1 MACKWINYPEN
12 HNNGAKMDRI
22 EEMNVFLRVA
32 EAGSFTRA
40 AEDLRLPRASVSL
53 AVQQLEA
60 RLGTRLLHRTTR
72 RVQLTQDGQAMLER
86 CRVLLADLDEVES
99 LFQRDRAQI
108 AGKLKV
114 DVPSRMG
121 RILIAPALP
130 EFFRRYPN
138 IELEFGMTDRLIDLV
153 REGVDCAIRGAL
165 TMDDSSLVSRR
176 IAELPVINC
185 ASRSYIEQHGMPETI
200 ADLASHWAI
209 DYVSLSTGRIY
220 PWEYSEDGIAKTVPM
235 KSRITVS
242 SAEAYMACCQAGLGL
257 IQVPVRDV
265 AGMLAAEGLV
275 EVLPAWRPTPMQ
287 VCAVYPHRRHL
298 SRRVQAFI
306 DWVEELMRD
315 AMMI

>member
-1 MACKWINYPEN
+1 
-12 HNNGAKMDRI
+12 MDRFG
-22 EEMNVFLRVA
+22 EMNVFLRVA

-86 CRVLLADLDEVES
+86 CRVLLADLDEVEG
-99 LFQRDRAQI
+99 LFQRDRTQI

-114 DVPSRMG
+114 DVPSRIG

-165 TMDDSSLVSRR
+165 TMEDSSLVSRR
-176 IAELPVINC
+176 IVELPVINC
-185 ASRSYIEQHGMPETI
+185 ASQAYLAEHGVPQSI
-200 ADLASHWAI
+200 ADLAHHWAI
-209 DYVSLSTGRIY
+209 DYASLSTGRIY
-220 PWEYSEDGIAKTVPM
+220 PWEYLEDGIAKTVAM
-235 KSRITVS
+235 QSRITVS
-242 SAEAYMACCQAGLGL
+242 SAEAYMACCQAGLGM

-275 EVLPAWRPTPMQ
+275 EVMPARRAAPMQ
-287 VCAVYPHRRHL
+287 ICAVYPHRRHL

-306 DWVEELMRD
+306 DWVEELLRD
-315 AMMI
+315 TTVI

>member
-1 MACKWINYPEN
+1 
-12 HNNGAKMDRI
+12 MDRF

-86 CRVLLADLDEVES
+86 CRVLLADLDEVEG

-200 ADLASHWAI
+200 ADLASHWVI
-209 DYVSLSTGRIY
+209 DYASLSTGRIY
-220 PWEYSEDGIAKTVPM
+220 PWEYIEGGVAKTVPM

-315 AMMI
+315 AMLI

>member
-1 MACKWINYPEN
+1 
-12 HNNGAKMDRI
+12 MDRI